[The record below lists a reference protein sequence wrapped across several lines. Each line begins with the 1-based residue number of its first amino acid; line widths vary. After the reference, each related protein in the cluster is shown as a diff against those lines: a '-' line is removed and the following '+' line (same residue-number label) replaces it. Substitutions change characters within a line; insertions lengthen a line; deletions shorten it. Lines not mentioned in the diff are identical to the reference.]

1 MTVLQLNLPARRV
14 ALAIGL
20 SLLVHAALLFGP
32 NLIQLA
38 PVDVPLPPLTA
49 RLEPLPAV
57 KLAPKPKPVHKP
69 KPRAHAKPKPVTPP
83 PAPEA
88 VTAEAPPAE
97 TPETTTAATPQA
109 EAPAYAVPA
118 ENTEPSYPLPRHAQL
133 TFIAY
138 MGTNFPVGEVRHR
151 LDVNDDKS
159 YTLQVGMNTTGVA
172 RIFKTFELS
181 QQSTGMITAGGIRPD
196 RFIEN
201 KLTSKGKQI
210 LTADFDWQ
218 NRQLNFSNG
227 NSSPLPDQAQDIL
240 SFLYQFSQMP
250 LDQARLPMRV
260 SNGKKLESYEL
271 EVGAEEEIQTRLGR
285 LRVLPLRKINA
296 PGEEGLEIWLGLEYR
311 LLPVQIRSIDKN
323 GKIAGQ
329 MVISDIRVSDE

>member
-1 MTVLQLNLPARRV
+1 VTVLQLNLPARRV

-38 PVDVPLPPLTA
+38 PVEVPLPPLTA

-57 KLAPKPKPVHKP
+57 KLAPKP

-97 TPETTTAATPQA
+97 TPETTTDATPQA
-109 EAPAYAVPA
+109 EVPASAVPA
-118 ENTEPSYPLPRHAQL
+118 ENTEPAYPLPRHAQL

-210 LTADFDWQ
+210 LSADFDWQ
-218 NRQLNFSNG
+218 NRKLNFSNG

-271 EVGAEEEIQTRLGR
+271 EVGAEEEIQTRFGR
-285 LRVLPLRKINA
+285 LRVLPLRKVNA

>member
-1 MTVLQLNLPARRV
+1 VTVLQLNLPARRV

-38 PVDVPLPPLTA
+38 PVEVPLPPLTA

-57 KLAPKPKPVHKP
+57 KLAPKP

-97 TPETTTAATPQA
+97 TPETTTAVTPQA
-109 EAPAYAVPA
+109 EVPASAVPA
-118 ENTEPSYPLPRHAQL
+118 ENTEPAYPLPRHAQL

-271 EVGAEEEIQTRLGR
+271 EVGAEEEIQTRFGR
-285 LRVLPLRKINA
+285 LRVLPLRKVNA